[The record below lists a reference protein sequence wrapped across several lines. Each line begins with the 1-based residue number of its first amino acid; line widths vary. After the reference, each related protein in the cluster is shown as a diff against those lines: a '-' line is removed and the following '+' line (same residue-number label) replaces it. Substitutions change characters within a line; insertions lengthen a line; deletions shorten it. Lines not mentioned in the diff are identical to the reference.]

1 MLRRAED
8 RWVHRCLFHH
18 FCGRVCYSLTREVTS
33 RGHKLVGWGESI
45 PRTHRKPEEVSA
57 FNSSPCL
64 TGKWVKPLTSD
75 AKEKSLTSDAKEKS
89 LTSDA
94 KERCL
99 HPALLHLW
107 EGLPSL
113 GKEPPFCVLTGNS
126 VWKSQER
133 RRQAVGSPDR
143 ERDAPCLQPPQPP
156 PPSQPSASFRPSRIH
171 SQDSLPWALPNC
183 CAIPLI
189 SV

>member
-1 MLRRAED
+1 M
-8 RWVHRCLFHH
+8 
-18 FCGRVCYSLTREVTS
+18 
-33 RGHKLVGWGESI
+33 GWGESI

-64 TGKWVKPLTSD
+64 TGKWVRPLTSDAKEKPLTGDAKEKSLTGDAKEKSLTGD
-75 AKEKSLTSDAKEKS
+75 AKEKSLTSDAKEKP

-113 GKEPPFCVLTGNS
+113 GKEPSFCVLTGNS

-143 ERDAPCLQPPQPP
+143 ERDAPCPPASSATSAIPALSQLQAIQN
-156 PPSQPSASFRPSRIH
+156 SQPGLPALGPS
-171 SQDSLPWALPNC
+171 
-183 CAIPLI
+183 
-189 SV
+189 